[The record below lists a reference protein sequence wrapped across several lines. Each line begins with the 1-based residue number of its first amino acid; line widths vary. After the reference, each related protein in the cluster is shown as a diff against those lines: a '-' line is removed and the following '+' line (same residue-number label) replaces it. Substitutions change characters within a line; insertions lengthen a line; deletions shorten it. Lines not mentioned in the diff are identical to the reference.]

1 MSPLPPL
8 KTPVDIL
15 QAALDKEQAA
25 RDFYAELSHHC
36 HVDFVRDL
44 LLRLHNEE
52 EKHIDL
58 IRKMLARLGS
68 GHFPA

>member
-1 MSPLPPL
+1 MNPLPPL

-15 QAALDKEQAA
+15 QAALEKEQAA
-25 RDFYAELSHHC
+25 RDFNAELSHHG
-36 HVDFVRDL
+36 HVEFVRDL

-58 IRKMLARLGS
+58 IRNMLARLGS